1 MAFRLGLFP
10 LNVVLFP
17 GTPLPLHIFEPRYR
31 RLLSDCLDGDRRF
44 GITLAASEQELPA
57 PGAVGCV
64 AEVRSSDLL
73 PDGRSNIIVLGQERF
88 TVREVVADPAPYH
101 VALVEEFDDLPDSTP
116 PAELLRDL
124 GEQFAGYYATLRQL
138 HDAPPEELRL
148 TEEPVPLTFAIA
160 AAIECD
166 AAIKQRLLATRSTLE
181 RARLLLHL
189 LPTLTE
195 TTERA
200 LLVHRRAHTNGK
212 GLHTVPPF
220 DL

>member
-31 RLLSDCLDGDRRF
+31 RLLSDCLEGDRQF
-44 GITLAASEQELPA
+44 GITLASNEREIPA
-57 PGAVGCV
+57 PGTVGCV
-64 AEVRSSDLL
+64 AEVRSSDRL
-73 PDGRSNIIVLGQERF
+73 PDGRSNIMVLGRTRF

-101 VALVEEFDDLPDSTP
+101 VALVDEFDELPETTP
-116 PAELLRDL
+116 PPELLRDL
-124 GEQFAGYYATLRQL
+124 REQFAAYYVTLRQL

-148 TEEPVPLTFAIA
+148 TEDPVSLTFAIA

-166 AAIKQRLLATRSTLE
+166 AAIKQRLLATRSTVE
-181 RARLLLHL
+181 RARLLLQL
-189 LPTLTE
+189 VPTLTAI
-195 TTERA
+195 TERA
-200 LLVHRRAHTNGK
+200 LRVHRRAHTNGK
-212 GLHTVPPF
+212 GLHAVPPF

>member
-31 RLLSDCLDGDRRF
+31 RLLSDCLESDRRF
-44 GITLAASEQELPA
+44 GITLASNEREIPAS
-57 PGAVGCV
+57 GAVGCV

-73 PDGRSNIIVLGQERF
+73 PDGRSNIIVLGRVRF
-88 TVREVVADPAPYH
+88 TVRDVVADPAPYH
-101 VALVEEFDDLPDSTP
+101 VALVEEFDDLPDTTP
-116 PAELLRDL
+116 PAELLREL
-124 GEQFAGYYATLRQL
+124 REQFAGYYATLRQL

-148 TEEPVPLTFAIA
+148 TEDPVPLTFAIA

-181 RARLLLHL
+181 RARLLLQL
-189 LPTLTE
+189 LPTLTA

-200 LLVHRRAHTNGK
+200 LRVHRRAHTNGK
-212 GLHTVPPF
+212 GLHTLPPF